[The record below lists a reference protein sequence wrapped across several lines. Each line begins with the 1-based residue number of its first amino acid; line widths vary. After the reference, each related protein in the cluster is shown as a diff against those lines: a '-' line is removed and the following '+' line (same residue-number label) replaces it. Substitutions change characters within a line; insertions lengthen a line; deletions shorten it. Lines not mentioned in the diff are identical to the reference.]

1 MDVSVA
7 HLLGQARE
15 RFANQDYYG
24 AAHLLEEIVAAGRA
38 FADVHHLL
46 GLSRSLLGQHE
57 RAVDEFDRALALN
70 PRYIEAHIH
79 RGIALSELGRVEE
92 AETAFRQA
100 AAHDRSAGPG
110 FSRHV
115 AAQLANQHAAL
126 GDAYAE
132 AGALAEAVAQYV
144 RAVEL
149 GPDFHDLRYR
159 LARLMLEKGNALDA
173 REHLERIVAANPD
186 FVDARA
192 ALGLALYLAGDPE
205 GARQQWSGVL
215 ARRPGHTRA
224 AAYLS
229 MLGRMS

>member
-24 AAHLLEEIVAAGRA
+24 AAHLLEEIVGAGRA

-46 GLSRSLLGQHE
+46 GLCRSLLGQHQ

-100 AAHDRSAGPG
+100 AADHPQDWTPLNN
-110 FSRHV
+110 
-115 AAQLANQHAAL
+115 LAL
-126 GDAYAE
+126 
-132 AGALAEAVAQYV
+132 ALAEQKRFGEALKIAEQAV
-144 RAVEL
+144 
-149 GPDFHDLRYR
+149 
-159 LARLMLEKGNALDA
+159 M
-173 REHLERIVAANPD
+173 
-186 FVDARA
+186 
-192 ALGLALYLAGDPE
+192 LAGDRRE
-205 GARQQWSGVL
+205 ARETL
-215 ARRPGHTRA
+215 EEIRREAGKK
-224 AAYLS
+224 
-229 MLGRMS
+229 